1 MFDLDF
7 LRRSC
12 SLRKIGWE
20 PREPGNRN
28 LKTIENFFMIIWLIF
43 LDICI
48 LYRTFRMPSFTL
60 FQAGKIDQK
69 RACGRQSRD

>member
-1 MFDLDF
+1 MIILLYRYDLDY
-7 LRRSC
+7 LRGSC
-12 SLRKIGWE
+12 ALRKNGWE

-48 LYRTFRMPSFTL
+48 LYRTFRMSSYTHSG
-60 FQAGKIDQK
+60 AGEI
-69 RACGRQSRD
+69 